1 MAKKVK
7 IDKYKVQIGNIIGK
21 GLKEQVEK
29 NIRKLTQKERTL
41 INKCGN
47 DIMNN
52 KNNGIQ
58 TWTDSQLLQL
68 HNTDIKDTYIE
79 LEKNKDIPNYNYE
92 LRIQTL
98 QNLEKQ
104 VKDELI
110 KRNLL

>member
-1 MAKKVK
+1 MKKLK
-7 IDKYKVQIGNIIGK
+7 IDKHKVQVGNIISN

-29 NIRKLTQKERTL
+29 NIRKLTKQERAL

-52 KNNGIQ
+52 KSNGIEN
-58 TWTDSQLLQL
+58 WTDSKLLQL
-68 HNTDIKDTYIE
+68 HNVDIKDTYIE
-79 LEKNKDIPNYNYE
+79 LEKNKNIPNYNYE
-92 LRIQTL
+92 LRLQTL